1 MICVWDWK
9 ERSGWGR
16 KIEKCDLY
24 VGLEGKMGEEMGG
37 EVAQCR
43 FSRWGERG
51 LLRGWGRGGSALQ
64 IKQGKGK
71 GDTA

>member
-1 MICVWDWK
+1 MICVWGWK

-24 VGLEGKMGEEMGG
+24 VGLEGKMEEEMGG

-43 FSRWGERG
+43 FSR
-51 LLRGWGRGGSALQ
+51 
-64 IKQGKGK
+64 
-71 GDTA
+71 